1 MTFTKLTKAISIHNH
16 LEKLLNNTCYSWEN
30 SNAPLMNS
38 WGNLLFLHFRLHQ
51 LQRKLPVPK
60 LTNKGIGTLI
70 FLNSGSVCFGEIII
84 IHSSRGVEG
93 IHVMSYRDLQCWTT
107 HLSSPYRACLP
118 CSCPC

>member
-1 MTFTKLTKAISIHNH
+1 MTTYRIDESNKHQQSFEKGLEQCLLLMGKFKCTSHEFT
-16 LEKLLNNTCYSWEN
+16 
-30 SNAPLMNS
+30 
-38 WGNLLFLHFRLHQ
+38 GNLLFLHFRLHQ
-51 LQRKLPVPK
+51 LQRKHPIPK
-60 LTNKGIGTLI
+60 LSNGGIGTLI